1 MHHFSN
7 PSGTAL
13 ADRTVDFSGLWIPLV
28 TPFHAGA
35 VDHVAL
41 AALARRLASTS
52 IAGFVV
58 CGSPGEAA
66 ALDDDEKL
74 AVLDTVIA
82 ATPDLPRMM
91 GLAGENLSHALAAV
105 RRLAHWP
112 LTALLVP
119 PPSYIRPSQ
128 EGLRTWFTA
137 IADAA
142 SVPIVIY
149 DIPYRTGSTLA
160 LQTMRA
166 LAEHPRIQA
175 VKDCGGDAD
184 KTRTLLADGRLQM
197 LAGED
202 AQIFSLLCEGG
213 TGAIAASAH
222 LHTDRFLAAIQA
234 VREARIA
241 DARVHWQALMPLVD
255 AMFAEPNPAA
265 VKALLAHQGHMA
277 DELRAP
283 MTPASAALRERLVAA
298 HAAVL
303 TRR

>member
-7 PSGTAL
+7 ASTTATT
-13 ADRTVDFSGLWIPLV
+13 ADFSGLWVPLV
-28 TPFHAGA
+28 TPFRAGA

-41 AALARRLASTS
+41 AALARRLGSTG
-52 IAGFVV
+52 IAGLVV
-58 CGSPGEAA
+58 CGSTGEAA

-74 AVLDTVIA
+74 AVLDTVAA
-82 ATPDLPRMM
+82 ATPELPRMM
-91 GLAGENLSHALAAV
+91 GLAGEHLGHTLSAV
-105 RRLAHWP
+105 RRLASRP
-112 LTALLVP
+112 LAALLVP

-128 EGLRTWFTA
+128 DGLHTWFAA
-137 IADAA
+137 IADA
-142 SVPIVIY
+142 SGVPIVVY

-160 LQTMRA
+160 LSTMRA

-175 VKDCGGDAD
+175 VKDCGGDAG
-184 KTRTLLADGRLQM
+184 KTRALLADGRLQM

-222 LHTDRFLAAIQA
+222 LHTDRFVAMMRAI
-234 VREARIA
+234 REERLA
-241 DARVHWQALMPLVD
+241 DARGLWQALVPLID

-265 VKALLAHQGHMA
+265 VKALLAHQGDLA

-283 MTPASAALRERLVAA
+283 MTPASAALRTRLLAA

-303 TRR
+303 SPR